1 MSNKVVALNQTNV
14 SLRMRILAD
23 STGVPNTGVNNST
36 TGLDIWYQRGEN
48 TAAVSGGV
56 STSDLSAVTDAHTD
70 WGFVHVNDG
79 WYRVD
84 FPDAAFIE
92 SSSPGVSSV
101 LCGIGADS
109 FTGIS
114 VTVDID
120 PFYKYQ
126 GVASAVTTLTTH
138 FPAGTTPLKGDH
150 IMVLEG
156 TGDPGNMVMVTSVS
170 ADEAIHPAFST
181 GISATTTT
189 ILLIAGSETAGQGG
203 YNVDV
208 AVSSAATQADVSA
221 AVAIALASANIVN
234 EAYIDAQTST
244 QAVQYAALSSS
255 QTVLETGVNVSSI
268 NDVTVIGVGT
278 SANLWRA

>member
-1 MSNKVVALNQTNV
+1 
-14 SLRMRILAD
+14 
-23 STGVPNTGVNNST
+23 
-36 TGLDIWYQRGEN
+36 
-48 TAAVSGGV
+48 
-56 STSDLSAVTDAHTD
+56 
-70 WGFVHVNDG
+70 
-79 WYRVD
+79 
-84 FPDAAFIE
+84 
-92 SSSPGVSSV
+92 
-101 LCGIGADS
+101 
-109 FTGIS
+109 
-114 VTVDID
+114 
-120 PFYKYQ
+120 
-126 GVASAVTTLTTH
+126 
-138 FPAGTTPLKGDH
+138 
-150 IMVLEG
+150 
-156 TGDPGNMVMVTSVS
+156 MVMVTSVS